1 MSERELRLTLD
12 RLVINPGY
20 SNVAANNKLSV
31 YKYSQATEGGV
42 IDYNAR
48 NLHGV
53 DIIKTPR
60 EMGWFMVAPAGS
72 CQPTRIIKATE
83 YKIENSGTDYS
94 EIWKEELKISHL
106 WDTSYRLRAWC
117 NFYNTEIATTDSSL
131 DANAVAIDRAENFIQ
146 KWNERCAVDPHY
158 IYSETSYVTILSS
171 NIAPQY
177 FNAIPVA
184 YTDVCGASGNAL
196 TFANFGYSN
205 YETTGTEASTG
216 IGQKYTSAKLAR
228 PDLLFYNRIQ
238 KLPFVLNPF
247 DSCNV
252 AACDP
257 YAFASL
263 LNFAGF
269 MESDYN
275 EDCYNRIVQVQN
287 QGWLYSQDP
296 FVKDSPVFKDS
307 YRLAM

>member
-1 MSERELRLTLD
+1 MVL
-12 RLVINPGY
+12 
-20 SNVAANNKLSV
+20 
-31 YKYSQATEGGV
+31 
-42 IDYNAR
+42 
-48 NLHGV
+48 
-53 DIIKTPR
+53 
-60 EMGWFMVAPAGS
+60 VAPAGA
-72 CQPTRIIKATE
+72 CQPTRIVKASE
-83 YKIENSGTDYS
+83 YKIENSGTNYS
-94 EIWKEELKISHL
+94 NLWKTEISYSRV

-117 NFYNTEIATTDSSL
+117 NFYDTEIAVTDSSL
-131 DANAVAIDRAENFIQ
+131 DANAVAINRAENFVQ
-146 KWNERCAVDPHY
+146 KWNERCAVDPYY
-158 IYSETSYVTILSS
+158 IYHDTGYQTITAG

-184 YTDVCGASGNAL
+184 YTDVCGANSNAL
-196 TFANFGYSN
+196 AFANFGYSN
-205 YETTGTEASTG
+205 YETTGTDASTG

-247 DSCNV
+247 DSCQV

-257 YAFASL
+257 FAFASL

-287 QGWLYSQDP
+287 QGWLFNNDP
-296 FVKDSPVFKDS
+296 FVADSPVFKDS
-307 YRLAM
+307 FRLTM